1 MKLITLAFA
10 FLESARRFSRGLE
23 SSLLD
28 GFWGSGDSA
37 FPFQARRSPSPRVQT
52 ARSPPIFTPQV
63 VYNGVSMQA
72 EVVSIG
78 SELLL
83 GQIVDTNSAVIA
95 RHLAAIGLDLYY
107 KTTVG
112 DNLNRLTA
120 VLSQALERSQVV
132 ITTGGIGPTAD
143 DVTREAVAL
152 ATNRELVFSE
162 HLMGQIEAFFRARG
176 FTLPPS
182 NRRQAFIPRE
192 AIPIE
197 NPLGTAPAFIVP
209 VGERCVITLPGVP
222 REMEHL
228 MLTRVLPYLRER
240 YSLKGEIRLR
250 VLKVVGLGESRIG
263 ELLADFMEKGRNP
276 TVGTLAH
283 LGQVD
288 VRIAAK
294 GPDAETAQRLIA
306 PVEAAVRARLGDL
319 IFGAD
324 ADTLESAV
332 SAHVQRL
339 GVRVA
344 VAELGSAGLV
354 AERLSAGLG
363 AGFAGAVILGD
374 AAAAPRLG
382 ADFPANFAPEA
393 KARILAEKI
402 RAWQGVQAGAA
413 TVLVEDPGARPPVTV
428 VGLAAA
434 VDGSFESGE
443 HRFGGDLPSTKI
455 RTATLALDLL
465 RRTLARRS

>member
-1 MKLITLAFA
+1 
-10 FLESARRFSRGLE
+10 
-23 SSLLD
+23 
-28 GFWGSGDSA
+28 
-37 FPFQARRSPSPRVQT
+37 
-52 ARSPPIFTPQV
+52 
-63 VYNGVSMQA
+63 MQA
-72 EVVSIG
+72 EIVSVG

-83 GQIVDTNSAVIA
+83 GQIVDTNSAVIG

-120 VLSQALERSQVV
+120 VLRQALARSEVV

-143 DVTREAVAL
+143 DVTREAAAA
-152 ATNRELVFSE
+152 ATGRELEFSE
-162 HLMGQIEAFFRARG
+162 HLMAQIEAFFRARG
-176 FTLPPS
+176 FKLSPS
-182 NRRQAFIPRE
+182 NRRQAFIPRG
-192 AIPIE
+192 AMAVE
-197 NPLGTAPAFIVP
+197 NPVGTAPAFIVE

-228 MLTRVLPYLRER
+228 LVTRVLPYLCER
-240 YSLKGEIRLR
+240 YGLKGEIRLR

-294 GPDAETAQRLIA
+294 GSDAEAAQRLIE
-306 PVEAAVRARLGDL
+306 PMEAQIRERLGDL

-324 ADTLESAV
+324 AETLESV
-332 SAHVQRL
+332 ISAHARRL

-344 VAELGSAGLV
+344 VAECGSGGVV
-354 AERLSAGLG
+354 AERLSVGIG
-363 AGFAGAVILGD
+363 PGFAGGVVLAGAD
-374 AAAAPRLG
+374 GAPRLG
-382 ADFPANFAPEA
+382 ADLQKEVAPEA
-393 KARILAEKI
+393 KARILAE
-402 RAWQGVQAGAA
+402 RVREWHAVRVGAA
-413 TVLVEDPGARPPVTV
+413 TVFEDDPGSAPPVTR
-428 VGLAAA
+428 VGLAVALDA
-434 VDGSFESGE
+434 RVESRE
-443 HRFGGDLPSTKI
+443 YRFGGDLPSMKI

-465 RRTLARRS
+465 RRCLSGIAP